1 METIEG
7 HLYDFPRYY
16 DLVFGSDWKAEFDFL
31 VKCFPKHATGSVEK
45 VFEPACGTGR
55 LLYRLAKAGY
65 QVSGLDLNDK
75 AVAYCNQRLRR
86 HGFADTAFVAD
97 MTDFR
102 LQSEIDAAFNMINS
116 FRHLQTGD
124 AARDHLMCVANSL
137 RRGGVYVLGLHL
149 TPTNVEPSEHESW
162 SAARGSLCV
171 NTRLWMIERDLDER
185 LERFCMTYDVYTPT
199 RSFQIQ
205 DSIAF
210 RTYTAPQM
218 TELIDSIDD
227 LEVAATYDFAY
238 AIDRPIVV
246 DSSTEDVVYVLR
258 KRSARLNSR
267 AARTRRV
274 TS

>member
-1 METIEG
+1 METIAG
-7 HLYDFPRYY
+7 DLYDFPRYY

-31 VKCFPKHATGSVEK
+31 QACFQKHARGTVKK

-86 HGFADTAFVAD
+86 HGFGDAAFVAD

-102 LQSEIDAAFNMINS
+102 LPAKVDAAFNMINS
-116 FRHLQTGD
+116 FRHLQTG
-124 AARDHLMCVANSL
+124 AGARDHLTCMANSL
-137 RRGGVYVLGLHL
+137 RRGGLYVLGLHL
-149 TPTNVEPSEHESW
+149 TPTSVEPSEEESW

-171 NTRLWMIERDLDER
+171 NTRLWTTERDLRKR
-185 LERFCMTYDVYTPT
+185 LERFSMTYDVYTPT
-199 RSFQIQ
+199 RSFQIR

-218 TELIDSIDD
+218 EELINSIDG

-238 AIDRPIVV
+238 DVDTPIVV
-246 DSSTEDVVYVLR
+246 DSGTEDVIFVLR
-258 KRSARLNSR
+258 KR
-267 AARTRRV
+267 
-274 TS
+274 